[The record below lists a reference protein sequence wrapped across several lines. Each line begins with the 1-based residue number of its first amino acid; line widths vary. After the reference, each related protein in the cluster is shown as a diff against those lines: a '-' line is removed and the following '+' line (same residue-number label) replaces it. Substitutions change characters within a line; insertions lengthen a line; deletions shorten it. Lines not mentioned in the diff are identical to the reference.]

1 MQQNEEMSLTRPSSV
16 KKCLPFCSKSL
27 KEPTQMRAIFPYFLM
42 CEFFCPS
49 GKGATNQ
56 KKLWGIACFRYKCSF
71 MTYQRIPPVL
81 MSPLHTLN
89 HKGGNEQMRTRYGA
103 AAPEVKLVWARTK
116 HFNSSMNGNFCK
128 CHKHPTV
135 QMGL

>member
-1 MQQNEEMSLTRPSSV
+1 
-16 KKCLPFCSKSL
+16 
-27 KEPTQMRAIFPYFLM
+27 
-42 CEFFCPS
+42 
-49 GKGATNQ
+49 
-56 KKLWGIACFRYKCSF
+56 
-71 MTYQRIPPVL
+71 MTYQRMPPVL

-128 CHKHPTV
+128 MPQAPHSSDGVMRGVAWLPDYTV
-135 QMGL
+135 HSCFAKDF